1 METWSFDRASTDK
14 TAGRCGN
21 LRVQSGDLSEG
32 GRKIITYGRHRIG
45 VVRAKGRLFAYR
57 NVCPHQG
64 GPICGGLLIHKVE
77 AIIDKEDLPRYAV
90 PGTRCTSCAPG
101 MGGSSTSKPAAAPGT
116 DDTPLRHYE
125 TVERGDDV
133 YVIV

>member
-1 METWSFDRASTDK
+1 VHQQTRPLGGAEIFVSK
-14 TAGRCGN
+14 
-21 LRVQSGDLSEG
+21 SGDLSEG

-77 AIIDKEDLPRYAV
+77 AIIDKDKTYRGMRFRGHVAHRV
-90 PGTRCTSCAPG
+90 PLAWVGVQHRNR
-101 MGGSSTSKPAAAPGT
+101 
-116 DDTPLRHYE
+116 PLR
-125 TVERGDDV
+125 RGRTAHPFATTRQSNGV
-133 YVIV
+133 TMCT

>member
-1 METWSFDRASTDK
+1 VHQQTRPLGGAEIFVSK
-14 TAGRCGN
+14 
-21 LRVQSGDLSEG
+21 SGDLSEG

-77 AIIDKEDLPRYAV
+77 AIIDEDKTYRGMRF

-101 MGGSSTSKPAAAPGT
+101 MGRSSTSKPAAAPGT
-116 DDTPLRHYE
+116 AAHPSPRRDSRT
-125 TVERGDDV
+125 G
-133 YVIV
+133 

>member
-1 METWSFDRASTDK
+1 VEWKHGALIAHQQTRPLGGAEIFVSK
-14 TAGRCGN
+14 
-21 LRVQSGDLSEG
+21 SGDLSKA
-32 GRKIITYGRHRIG
+32 GRKIINYGRHRIG

-77 AIIDKEDLPRYAV
+77 AIVDKDKTYRGMRF
-90 PGTRCTSCAPG
+90 PGTRCTSCTPG

-116 DDTPLRHYE
+116 DGTPFATTRQSNGV
-125 TVERGDDV
+125 TRCT
-133 YVIV
+133 